1 MMLLQLL
8 MRMKILKRNLKVSW
22 KTLKKLLDSWL
33 KKIKSKKYKKH
44 EIDSDDVYQ
53 AFNNVLAEDDV
64 NLKNVNKRVQQEM
77 KGLVD

>member
-1 MMLLQLL
+1 
-8 MRMKILKRNLKVSW
+8 MKILKMNLKVSW

-53 AFNNVLAEDDV
+53 AFNNVLSEDDV

-77 KGLVD
+77 KDLID

>member
-1 MMLLQLL
+1 
-8 MRMKILKRNLKVSW
+8 
-22 KTLKKLLDSWL
+22 LDSWL